1 MMFAEDLFD
10 SNAAIDQQVYRNIV
24 SLRDSADLFD
34 DLSDDPED
42 QKYAIQAEIDVKK
55 IIKPGDPSVIQKG
68 WAYNKAIVYPFLTK
82 PFIGSRFGDGSYG
95 VWYGSLDLDT
105 TIFETVYHLFRS
117 LSGTE
122 GHPDIVKQERAVFSV
137 YCNGVLIDLSHK
149 LADYPDLI
157 SNDYA
162 FCHIIGANLQK
173 EGHPGVLYASA
184 RYRQGLNTA
193 VFNPVILKD
202 TQHNCYL
209 TYLFKMKEKKVV
221 VERTVGKPL
230 MTIDIRKH
238 FNL

>member
-82 PFIGSRFGDGSYG
+82 PFISSRFGDGSYG

-105 TIFETVYHLFRS
+105 TIFRDRLSSVPITFRHRRP
-117 LSGTE
+117 SGYSQT
-122 GHPDIVKQERAVFSV
+122 GACCVFSV
-137 YCNGVLIDLSHK
+137 YCNGVLIDLSLK

-157 SNDYA
+157 SNGLC
-162 FCHIIGANLQK
+162 FLQYYRRQICK
-173 EGHPGVLYASA
+173 RRVIQGSFMHPPAIVKA
-184 RYRQGLNTA
+184 
-193 VFNPVILKD
+193 
-202 TQHNCYL
+202 
-209 TYLFKMKEKKVV
+209 
-221 VERTVGKPL
+221 
-230 MTIDIRKH
+230 
-238 FNL
+238 